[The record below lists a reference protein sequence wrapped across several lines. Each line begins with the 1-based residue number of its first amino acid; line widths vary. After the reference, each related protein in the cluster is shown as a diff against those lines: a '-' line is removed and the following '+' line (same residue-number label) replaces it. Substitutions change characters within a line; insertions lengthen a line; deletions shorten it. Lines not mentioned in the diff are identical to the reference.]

1 MRAITLLAFLGMA
14 VVPLAGAETDT
25 SDLYDIA
32 KQAQIQ
38 VEIQIS
44 PLHPSEIGDLL
55 EQGTAR
61 VDAIT
66 NSTDHD
72 EAAEHFLAAMQMFE
86 EAFRLMD
93 EAEASSIED
102 ITPDHSEDLARVVR
116 YYDQLQYLASV
127 YDLDVDNTQLDS
139 LFAQARTQVEN
150 DESQAAQTLESI
162 KEKLAVLRERIGVAA
177 AEEDRT
183 RALEYAARYM
193 KKLDR
198 LVAGADTL
206 EIPPEAVEDLQRI
219 RDLLAVAADPS
230 TIISLIR
237 EAISIKQ
244 DLDLA
249 ENDRLEVWV
258 WQLED
263 TIDRLSDD
271 DIIDNL
277 EYNAAVISLD
287 RCKDML
293 ADGDLDK
300 AEIRLG
306 QINDWLFDLEQS
318 RG

>member
-1 MRAITLLAFLGMA
+1 MRAIPLLAFLGMV

-44 PLHPSEIGDLL
+44 PSHPSEIGDLL

-102 ITPDHSEDLARVVR
+102 ITPDHSEDLARVMR
-116 YYDQLQYLASV
+116 YHDQLNYLASV

-150 DESQAAQTLESI
+150 DEPQAAQTLESI

-183 RALEYAARYM
+183 RALEYAVRYM
-193 KKLDR
+193 NKLDR

-206 EIPPEAVEDLQRI
+206 GIPPEAVENLQRI
-219 RDLLAVAADPS
+219 RNLLAVAVDPS
-230 TIISLIR
+230 TIISLIG

-249 ENDRLEVWV
+249 ESDRLEVWV

-277 EYNAAVISLD
+277 EYNAAVLSLD

>member
-1 MRAITLLAFLGMA
+1 MRAIPLLAFLA
-14 VVPLAGAETDT
+14 VIPLAGAETDT
-25 SDLYDIA
+25 SALYDIS

-44 PLHPSEIGDLL
+44 PSHPAEIRDLL
-55 EQGTAR
+55 DQGTAR

-102 ITPDHSEDLARVVR
+102 VTPDHSEDLARVMR
-116 YYDQLQYLASV
+116 YYDQLNYLASV
-127 YDLDVDNTQLDS
+127 YDLDVDNTELDS
-139 LFAQARTQVEN
+139 LFEQARNQVDN
-150 DESQAAQTLESI
+150 GESQAARTLESI
-162 KEKLAVLRERIGVAA
+162 KEMLAVLRERIGVAA

-183 RALEYAARYM
+183 RALEYTVRYVA
-193 KKLDR
+193 KLDR

-206 EIPPEAVEDLQRI
+206 GIPPEAVEDLERI
-219 RDLLAVAADPS
+219 RDQLAVATDPS
-230 TIISLIR
+230 TIISLIG

-249 ENDRLEVWV
+249 ESDRLEVWV

-263 TIDRLSDD
+263 TIERLSND

-277 EYNAAVISLD
+277 EYNAATISLD
-287 RCKDML
+287 RCKEML

-300 AEIRLG
+300 AEVRLG

-318 RG
+318 GR

>member
-1 MRAITLLAFLGMA
+1 MRAIPLLAFLGMV

-44 PLHPSEIGDLL
+44 PSHPSEIGDLL

-102 ITPDHSEDLARVVR
+102 ITPDHSEDLARVMR
-116 YYDQLQYLASV
+116 YHDQLNYLASV

-150 DESQAAQTLESI
+150 DEPQAAQTLESI

-183 RALEYAARYM
+183 RALEYAVRYM
-193 KKLDR
+193 NKLDR

-206 EIPPEAVEDLQRI
+206 GIPTEAVENLQRI
-219 RDLLAVAADPS
+219 RDLLAVATDPS
-230 TIISLIR
+230 TIISLIG

-249 ENDRLEVWV
+249 ESDRLEVWV

-277 EYNAAVISLD
+277 EYNAAVLSLD

>member
-1 MRAITLLAFLGMA
+1 MRAIPLLAFLGMV

-44 PLHPSEIGDLL
+44 PSHPSEIGDLL

-61 VDAIT
+61 VDAII

-102 ITPDHSEDLARVVR
+102 ITPDHSEDIARVMR
-116 YYDQLQYLASV
+116 YYDQLNYLASV

-139 LFAQARTQVEN
+139 LFVQARTQVEN
-150 DESQAAQTLESI
+150 DEPQAVQTLEDI

-206 EIPPEAVEDLQRI
+206 GIPPEAVEDLQRI

-230 TIISLIR
+230 TIISLIG

-249 ENDRLEVWV
+249 ESDRLEVWV

-287 RCKDML
+287 RCKEVL

-318 RG
+318 RR

>member
-1 MRAITLLAFLGMA
+1 MRAIPLLALLGMV

-44 PLHPSEIGDLL
+44 PSHPSEIGDLL

-102 ITPDHSEDLARVVR
+102 ITPDHSEDLTRVMR
-116 YYDQLQYLASV
+116 YYDQLNYLASV

-183 RALEYAARYM
+183 RALEYAVRYM
-193 KKLDR
+193 NKLDR

-206 EIPPEAVEDLQRI
+206 GIPPEAVEDLQRI
-219 RDLLAVAADPS
+219 RDLLAVAVDPS
-230 TIISLIR
+230 TIISLIG

-249 ENDRLEVWV
+249 ESDRLEVWV

-287 RCKDML
+287 RCKEML